1 MNILILTTYL
11 NDVSL
16 FSKHFAI
23 KKISTNLLDLKLHY
37 GYAVALVV
45 GTVLV
50 DQGKHILLEIFYWRL
65 GPDAAFHIWILVFLL
80 ENLGR
85 YSISI
90 CYEMQK
96 WNVICT

>member
-1 MNILILTTYL
+1 MYL
-11 NDVSL
+11 
-16 FSKHFAI
+16 FCSKHFAI
-23 KKISTNLLDLKLHY
+23 RKKSTNLLDLKLHY
-37 GYAVALVV
+37 CYAVALIV

-85 YSISI
+85 YSI
-90 CYEMQK
+90 CYGMQK